1 MRRRFRLLNVLSAA
15 TAISVGLIT
24 MIGLLAKEGLP
35 ATLASVILQLFIV
48 VAALAL
54 ILGLLNLLGVHFGK
68 ITRRENGML
77 YSLVTIL
84 SAVGVIA
91 VYALN
96 PKGDDGLE
104 IRDVVFESVQV
115 SLEAAL
121 GGLIFFFL
129 VYAAYRMM
137 RTGISASGCYF
148 VTALIVVLLGA
159 IPFRGSDA
167 FADLRTWLMEVP
179 VTAGAR
185 GILIGIGLGTVTVGL
200 RVLIGQERA
209 YREE

>member
-1 MRRRFRLLNVLSAA
+1 MRFRLLNILAA
-15 TAISVGLIT
+15 SIAAGVMLVTLA
-24 MIGLLAKEGLP
+24 GLLSEEGIP
-35 ATLASVILQLFIV
+35 ANFADVTLQLFIV
-48 VAALAL
+48 TAALAL
-54 ILGLLNLLGVHFGK
+54 LLGLINLLTVHLGK

-84 SAVGVIA
+84 SAAGVIA

-96 PKGDDGLE
+96 PKGEDGEE

-121 GGLIFFFL
+121 GGLLFFFL

-137 RTGISASGCYF
+137 RQRVSASGCYF
-148 VTALIVVLLGA
+148 TAALVLVLLGA
-159 IPFRGSDA
+159 IPLNDTPVLV
-167 FADLRTWLMEVP
+167 DLRNWLMEFP
-179 VTAGAR
+179 VTAGTR
-185 GILIGIGLGTVTVGL
+185 GILIGIGLGIVTVSL

>member
-1 MRRRFRLLNVLSAA
+1 MRFRLLNVFAAA
-15 TAISVGLIT
+15 TAASVALIT
-24 MIGLLAKEGLP
+24 LAGLLIEEGLP
-35 ATLASVILQLFIV
+35 ETLASFTLQMFIM

-54 ILGLLNLLGVHFGK
+54 LLGLMNLLGVHLGK
-68 ITRRENGML
+68 ITRRENGMF

-96 PKGDDGLE
+96 PEGDNGIE

-121 GGLIFFFL
+121 GGLVFFFL

-137 RTGISASGCYF
+137 RQRISASGCYF
-148 VTALIVVLLGA
+148 TVALVLVLLGA
-159 IPFRGSDA
+159 IPLSSTTVFE
-167 FADLRTWLMEVP
+167 DLRRWLMEVP

-185 GILIGIGLGTVTVGL
+185 GILVGIGLGTVTVSL
-200 RVLIGQERA
+200 RVLVGQERA

>member
-1 MRRRFRLLNVLSAA
+1 MRFRLLNLLAA
-15 TAISVGLIT
+15 SIAAGVMLVTLA
-24 MIGLLAKEGLP
+24 GLLSEEGIP
-35 ATLASVILQLFIV
+35 ATFADVTLQLFIV
-48 VAALAL
+48 TAALAL
-54 ILGLLNLLGVHFGK
+54 LLGLANLLTVHFGK

-84 SAVGVIA
+84 SAAGVIA

-96 PKGDDGLE
+96 PKGDDGQE
-104 IRDVVFESVQV
+104 IRDTVFEAVQV

-121 GGLIFFFL
+121 GGLLFFFL

-137 RTGISASGCYF
+137 RQRVSASGCYF
-148 VTALIVVLLGA
+148 TAALILVLLGA
-159 IPFRGSDA
+159 IPLSDTTA
-167 FADLRTWLMEVP
+167 LVDLRNWLMEFP
-179 VTAGAR
+179 VTAGTR
-185 GILIGIGLGTVTVGL
+185 GILIGIGLGIVTVSL